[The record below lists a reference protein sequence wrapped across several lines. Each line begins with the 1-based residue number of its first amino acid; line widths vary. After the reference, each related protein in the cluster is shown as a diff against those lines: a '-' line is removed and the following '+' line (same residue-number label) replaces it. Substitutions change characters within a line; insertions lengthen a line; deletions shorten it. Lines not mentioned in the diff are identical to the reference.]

1 MIKSGQ
7 GFTVKFISYTRLLLQ
22 DWKRLLFYL
31 MHKTNRESRKMRKWK
46 NMFQTIKPQDRNLNE
61 EVYLMSSK

>member
-22 DWKRLLFYL
+22 DWKRWLFYL

-46 NMFQTIKPQDRNLNE
+46 NMFQMIKPQDRNLNE